1 MSLPKSVQA
10 QSDAANAL
18 HAEFYSTPEKQEGQL
33 DDQAENDPK
42 ESAAAKEQTPAPQLD
57 KDALYWEQRFNVLQ
71 GKYNTEVPALQQEN
85 RTLKTQIDTLN
96 QQLANSSAQ
105 SGKAAELADT
115 LDANLSDEEMDLVGP
130 ELVSVIKKLIGN
142 GNQSTVDPNELE
154 TLKTK
159 VDSFE
164 RDKQEHTQATFWA
177 TVNSRFPNWK
187 ELQDTKEGHAYLS
200 GIDQQ
205 TGRIRN
211 DLLQAAAGQ
220 FDAATVVRMFQE
232 IEALTKDKRKIPA
245 NKQQPNNSR
254 NNGQQAAEQ
263 GRIWSRGEINQ
274 FYTDL
279 AQGGRYSED
288 QAKMLEADIFAA
300 QAEGR
305 IR

>member
-18 HAEFYSTPEKQEGQL
+18 HQELYSIRDDQDGQL
-33 DDQAENDPK
+33 DDHAEEAPV
-42 ESAAAKEQTPAPQLD
+42 ESVEAEEPATAPQLD
-57 KDALYWEQRFNVLQ
+57 KDALYWEQRFQVIQ
-71 GKYNTEVPALQQEN
+71 GKYNTEVPELRQEN
-85 RTLKTQIDTLN
+85 LALKKQIDSLYK
-96 QQLANSSAQ
+96 QLASSTAQ

-177 TVNSRFPNWK
+177 EVNSRFPKWN
-187 ELQDTKEGHAYLS
+187 ELQNTPEAHAYFA

-205 TGRIRN
+205 TGRLRN
-211 DLLQAAAGQ
+211 DVIREAQSN

-232 IEALTKDKRKIPA
+232 IEALTKGKREIPA
-245 NKQQPNNSR
+245 NKQQPVTSR
-254 NNGQQAAEQ
+254 NSSQAQGEQ
-263 GRIWSRGEINQ
+263 KHIWSRAEITQ
-274 FYTDL
+274 FYTDKT
-279 AQGGRYSED
+279 QGRYKPDEAA
-288 QAKMLEADIFAA
+288 QLEADIFAA

-305 IR
+305 VR

>member
-18 HAEFYSTPEKQEGQL
+18 HAELYSTPEKQEGQL

-85 RTLKTQIDTLN
+85 RTLKAQIDTLN

-130 ELVSVIKKLIGN
+130 ELVSVIKKLIS
-142 GNQSTVDPNELE
+142 GNQSTVNPSELE
-154 TLKTK
+154 TLKGK
-159 VDSFE
+159 VERFE
-164 RDKQEHTQATFWA
+164 RNEQEHTQATFWA

-187 ELQDTKEGHAYLS
+187 ELQDTKEGLAYLS

-205 TGRIRN
+205 TGHIRN

-232 IEALTKDKRKIPA
+232 IEALTKGKREIPA
-245 NKQQPNNSR
+245 NKQQPVTSR
-254 NNGQQAAEQ
+254 NSSQAPGEQ
-263 GRIWSRGEINQ
+263 KHIWSRAEITQ
-274 FYTDL
+274 FYTDKT
-279 AQGGRYSED
+279 QGRYKPDEAA
-288 QAKMLEADIFAA
+288 QLEADIFAA

-305 IR
+305 VR